1 MSALP
6 ALLHTGAEL
15 AAAASV
21 LYTGSAAVAAAV
33 SVFSRSPERR
43 RDARQTLAILL
54 RRHAR

>member
-6 ALLHTGAEL
+6 ALLHSGAEL
-15 AAAASV
+15 AAAASI
-21 LYTGSAAVAAAV
+21 LYTASVAVAAAA

-54 RRHAR
+54 RRRAR